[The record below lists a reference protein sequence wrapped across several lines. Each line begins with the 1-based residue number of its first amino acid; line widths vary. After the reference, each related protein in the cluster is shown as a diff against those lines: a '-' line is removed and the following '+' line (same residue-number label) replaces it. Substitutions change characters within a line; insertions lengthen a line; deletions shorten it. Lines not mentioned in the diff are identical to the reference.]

1 VIHPLAEHVSTADF
15 WLLIG
20 GGMVY
25 CAGVAFYLIERIPYH
40 KVIWH
45 VFVLAAA
52 VLQFSAI
59 AGEFA
64 A

>member
-1 VIHPLAEHVSTADF
+1 
-15 WLLIG
+15 
-20 GGMVY
+20 MVY
-25 CAGVAFYLIERIPYH
+25 CTGVAFYLIERIPYH

-59 AGEFA
+59 AGEFTT
-64 A
+64 